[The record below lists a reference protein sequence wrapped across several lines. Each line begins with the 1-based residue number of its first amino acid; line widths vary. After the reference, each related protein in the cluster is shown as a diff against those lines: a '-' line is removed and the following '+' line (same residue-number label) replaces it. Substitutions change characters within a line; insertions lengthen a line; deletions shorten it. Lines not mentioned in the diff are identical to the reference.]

1 VVENVREAGVA
12 ATCLALALVAGACAK
27 TTDAEV
33 RAAFEQA
40 QHGVSDDP
48 PSSRERR
55 RGRRS
60 RTKPASDDPWA
71 PVQDKLAESIA
82 VFGKVADAST
92 FDTLAERWCDVR
104 PEPTETEDGRTYLC
118 YPDPPL
124 RVAGRSFTLELS
136 ASGVIG
142 LQSDEL
148 TSVES
153 RQFADRARE
162 AASRFCATPFT
173 ASDPDEPGPRAQE
186 FHICPAD
193 GGVTLAVGRFPAAAD
208 GDRWRVSLSVLGST

>member
-1 VVENVREAGVA
+1 VVKSAREASA
-12 ATCLALALVAGACAK
+12 WLALALGAGACAK

-33 RAAFEQA
+33 RAAFESA
-40 QHGVSDDP
+40 QRGSSDEPRTRARD
-48 PSSRERR
+48 RN
-55 RGRRS
+55 RRS
-60 RTKPASDDPWA
+60 NRRASDPADPWA
-71 PVQDKLAESIA
+71 PLQDKLADSIA

-104 PEPTETEDGRTYLC
+104 PEPTETEDGRIYLC

-148 TSVES
+148 TGVES

-173 ASDPDEPGPRAQE
+173 AIRPDEPGPRAQE
-186 FHICPAD
+186 FHTCPSD
-193 GGVTLAVGRFPAAAD
+193 GGVTLAVGRFPAAAA
-208 GDRWRVSLSVLGST
+208 GDRWHVSVSVLGTT

>member
-1 VVENVREAGVA
+1 MAKNDRESG
-12 ATCLALALVAGACAK
+12 ATATWLALALVASACAK

-33 RAAFEQA
+33 RAAFEGA
-40 QHGVSDDP
+40 QRGGTDEP
-48 PSSRERR
+48 RARGR
-55 RGRRS
+55 IRGRRS
-60 RTKPASDDPWA
+60 NPRPTDADPWTA
-71 PVQDKLAESIA
+71 VQDKLAQSIA

-104 PEPTETEDGRTYLC
+104 PEPTETEDGHTYLC

-148 TSVES
+148 TGVES

-173 ASDPDEPGPRAQE
+173 AIPPDEPGPRAQE
-186 FHICPAD
+186 FHTCPAD
-193 GGVTLAVGRFPAAAD
+193 GGVTLAIGRFPAAAA
-208 GDRWRVSLSVLGST
+208 GDRWHVSLSVLGST